1 MNQRIEDYHQPV
13 MLAECMEGLNIRPDG
28 VYVDVTFGGGGHS
41 RAILERLGAE
51 GRLYSFDRDD
61 DALSNSID
69 DPRFCLIHENF
80 KHLKNFLRLHG
91 VRRIDGLLADLGI
104 SSHQIDDAERGFST
118 RFDGPLDLRMDRREG
133 GTAADLVNTASEQEL
148 ANILRLY
155 GELPNAT
162 ALAHAIVKRRTEN
175 GLSTENEVNATMG
188 IVTTGDL
195 KDAVAALLPRGR
207 ENKTLAMIFQ
217 ALRIEVNGELDAL
230 RQMLT
235 QAAEILNPEGRIC
248 VMSYHSLEDRL
259 VKNFFRTGNFEGDV
273 IKDFYG
279 NLIAPLTPVNRKPIT
294 ASNEELQLNN
304 RSRSAKLRIAK
315 PS

>member
-1 MNQRIEDYHQPV
+1 

-41 RAILERLGAE
+41 RAILERLGQE
-51 GRLYSFDRDD
+51 GRLYAFDRDD
-61 DALSNSID
+61 DALANSID